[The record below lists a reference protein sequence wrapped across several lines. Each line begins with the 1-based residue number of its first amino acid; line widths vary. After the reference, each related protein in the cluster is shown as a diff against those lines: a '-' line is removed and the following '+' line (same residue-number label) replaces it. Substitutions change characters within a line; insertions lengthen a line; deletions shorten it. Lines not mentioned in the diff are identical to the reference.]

1 MTMKTTST
9 MMTAASLLAFM
20 TTASITFAQSPQKT
34 HPKPEQ
40 MTPGMTEF
48 WDPQPAVVDPGTAC
62 SAPSDAIVLFDGKDL
77 SQWMAEDGSEAGWKV
92 HDGVVTVVKG
102 NVGNIRTKAE
112 FGSFQLHLEWM
123 TPVGIE
129 GESQSRGNS
138 GVFLQGLYEVQILDC
153 YGNES
158 YANGMVGSI
167 YKQQAPLVNPMRK
180 PGEWNSYDIIYTAPV
195 FKEDGTY
202 LYEPRV
208 TVLMNGVLVQNN
220 TSIRGTTEFIGHPRV
235 VRHGDGPIMLQSHG
249 DPSAPIS
256 FRNIWIRNL

>member
-1 MTMKTTST
+1 MKPSF
-9 MMTAASLLAFM
+9 MRSLSLLLLLAVSSAAYSQ
-20 TTASITFAQSPQKT
+20 TSQKN
-34 HPKPEQ
+34 HPEPAK

-77 SQWMAEDGSEAGWKV
+77 SLWMAEDGSPALWSV
-92 HDGVVTVVKG
+92 HDGVMTVVKG
-102 NVGNIRTKAE
+102 SAGNIRTKAE
-112 FGSFQLHLEWM
+112 FGSCQLHLEWM

-129 GESQSRGNS
+129 GEGQSRGNS
-138 GVFLQGLYEVQILDC
+138 GVFLQGLYEVQILDS
-153 YGNES
+153 YDNET
-158 YANGMVGSI
+158 YVNGMVGSI
-167 YKQQAPLVNPMRK
+167 YKQKAPLVNPMRK

-220 TSIRGTTEFIGHPRV
+220 TAIRGTTEYIGHPRV
-235 VRHGDGPIMLQSHG
+235 IAHGDGPLVLQSHG